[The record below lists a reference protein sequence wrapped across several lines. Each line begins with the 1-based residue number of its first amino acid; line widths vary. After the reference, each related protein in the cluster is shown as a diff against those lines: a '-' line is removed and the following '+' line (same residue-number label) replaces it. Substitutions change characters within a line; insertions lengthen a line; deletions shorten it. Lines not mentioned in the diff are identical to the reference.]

1 MTMSALKKKKPA
13 AKPAKPAKSAKL
25 AKAVKV
31 KKVTKAPAKTIKAA
45 AKVAKVPVKPVK
57 AAFKPAK
64 KVAKPAPRPVAPP
77 APVRHFAAKPV
88 GLKAKGRS
96 VNIAPAAPQA
106 AFQLPLMP
114 NHLVAAVKALDEKKA
129 ADLRVLQLGQLSSVA
144 DFLVVATGNSEPHLR
159 ALRMELERVVEAAG
173 SRTRSEA
180 HKDSGWSVV
189 DAFDVVFHL
198 FREDT
203 RRNYGL
209 ESLWKDG
216 LDIPVAAILKA

>member
-1 MTMSALKKKKPA
+1 MSALKKKKPA
-13 AKPAKPAKSAKL
+13 AKPAKSAKL

-31 KKVTKAPAKTIKAA
+31 KKVAKAPAKVTKA
-45 AKVAKVPVKPVK
+45 PVKP
-57 AAFKPAK
+57 AAKPAK
-64 KVAKPAPRPVAPP
+64 KVAKPAP
-77 APVRHFAAKPV
+77 VRRVAAKPI

-96 VNIAPAAPQA
+96 ANVAPAAPA
-106 AFQLPLMP
+106 VAFQLPLMP
-114 NHLVAAVKALDEKKA
+114 AHLVAAVKALDEKKA
-129 ADLRVLQLGQLSSVA
+129 VDLRVLQLGQLSSVA

-159 ALRMELERVVEAAG
+159 ALRIELERVVEAAG
-173 SRTRSEA
+173 SKTRTEA

-203 RRNYGL
+203 RRSYGL

>member
-1 MTMSALKKKKPA
+1 MSALKKKKPA
-13 AKPAKPAKSAKL
+13 AKPAKSAKL

-31 KKVTKAPAKTIKAA
+31 KKVAKAPAKVTKA
-45 AKVAKVPVKPVK
+45 PVKP
-57 AAFKPAK
+57 AAKPAK
-64 KVAKPAPRPVAPP
+64 KVAKPVSKPVAKP
-77 APVRHFAAKPV
+77 APVRRAAAKPI

-96 VNIAPAAPQA
+96 ANVAPAAPVV

-114 NHLVAAVKALDEKKA
+114 AHLVAAVKALDEKKA
-129 ADLRVLQLGQLSSVA
+129 VDLRVLQLGQLSSVA

-159 ALRMELERVVEAAG
+159 ALRIELERVVEAAG
-173 SRTRSEA
+173 SKTRTEA

-203 RRNYGL
+203 RRSYGL

>member
-1 MTMSALKKKKPA
+1 MSALKKKPA
-13 AKPAKPAKSAKL
+13 AKPTKSAKL

-31 KKVTKAPAKTIKAA
+31 KKVAKAPAKVT
-45 AKVAKVPVKPVK
+45 KVPVKP
-57 AAFKPAK
+57 AAKPAK
-64 KVAKPAPRPVAPP
+64 KVSKPVAKPAP
-77 APVRHFAAKPV
+77 VRRAAAKPI

-96 VNIAPAAPQA
+96 ANVVPAAPA
-106 AFQLPLMP
+106 VAFQLPLMP
-114 NHLVAAVKALDEKKA
+114 AHLVAAVKALDEKKA
-129 ADLRVLQLGQLSSVA
+129 VDLRVLQLGQLSSVA

-159 ALRMELERVVEAAG
+159 ALRIELERVVEAAG
-173 SRTRSEA
+173 SKTRTEA

-198 FREDT
+198 FRDDT
-203 RRNYGL
+203 RRSYGL

>member
-1 MTMSALKKKKPA
+1 MSALKKKPA
-13 AKPAKPAKSAKL
+13 AKPAKSAKL

-31 KKVTKAPAKTIKAA
+31 KKVAKAA
-45 AKVAKVPVKPVK
+45 AKVTKVPVKP
-57 AAFKPAK
+57 AAKPAK
-64 KVAKPAPRPVAPP
+64 KVSKPVSKPVAKPVAKPAP
-77 APVRHFAAKPV
+77 VRRAAAKPI

-96 VNIAPAAPQA
+96 ANVVPAAPA
-106 AFQLPLMP
+106 VAFQLPLMP
-114 NHLVAAVKALDEKKA
+114 AHLVAAVKALDEKKA
-129 ADLRVLQLGQLSSVA
+129 VDLRVLQLGQLSSVA

-159 ALRMELERVVEAAG
+159 ALRIELERVVEAAG
-173 SRTRSEA
+173 SKTRTEA

-198 FREDT
+198 FRDDT
-203 RRNYGL
+203 RRSYGL

>member
-1 MTMSALKKKKPA
+1 MSALKKKPA
-13 AKPAKPAKSAKL
+13 AKPAKSAKL
-25 AKAVKV
+25 AKAVKG
-31 KKVTKAPAKTIKAA
+31 K
-45 AKVAKVPVKPVK
+45 KVAKVPAKVVKAPAKPAAKPV
-57 AAFKPAK
+57 K
-64 KVAKPAPRPVAPP
+64 KVAKPAAKA
-77 APVRHFAAKPV
+77 APVRRAAVKPV

-96 VNIAPAAPQA
+96 ANLAPAAAPV

-114 NHLVAAVKALDEKKA
+114 AHLVAAVKALDEKKA
-129 ADLRVLQLGQLSSVA
+129 VDLRVLQLGQLSSVA

-159 ALRMELERVVEAAG
+159 ALRIELERVVEAAG
-173 SRTRSEA
+173 SKTRTEA

-198 FREDT
+198 FRDDT
-203 RRNYGL
+203 RRSYGL

>member
-1 MTMSALKKKKPA
+1 MSALKKKKPA
-13 AKPAKPAKSAKL
+13 AKPAKSAKL

-31 KKVTKAPAKTIKAA
+31 KKVAKAPAKVTKA
-45 AKVAKVPVKPVK
+45 PVKP
-57 AAFKPAK
+57 AAKPAK
-64 KVAKPAPRPVAPP
+64 KVAKPASKPVAKP
-77 APVRHFAAKPV
+77 APVRRAAAKPI

-96 VNIAPAAPQA
+96 ANVAPAAPA
-106 AFQLPLMP
+106 VAFQLPLMP
-114 NHLVAAVKALDEKKA
+114 AHLVAAVKALDEKKA
-129 ADLRVLQLGQLSSVA
+129 VDLRVLQLGQLSSVA

-159 ALRMELERVVEAAG
+159 ALRIELERVVEAAG
-173 SRTRSEA
+173 SKTRTEA

-203 RRNYGL
+203 RRSYGL

>member
-1 MTMSALKKKKPA
+1 MSALKKKPA
-13 AKPAKPAKSAKL
+13 AKTIKSAKL
-25 AKAVKV
+25 AKAVKG
-31 KKVTKAPAKTIKAA
+31 KKVAKAPAKVGKA
-45 AKVAKVPVKPVK
+45 PVKPVS
-57 AAFKPAK
+57 KPVK
-64 KVAKPAPRPVAPP
+64 KLAKPAPKPAAKA
-77 APVRHFAAKPV
+77 APVRRAAVKPV

-96 VNIAPAAPQA
+96 ANLAPAAAPV

-114 NHLVAAVKALDEKKA
+114 AHLVAAVKALDEKKA
-129 ADLRVLQLGQLSSVA
+129 VDLRVLQLGQLSSVA

-159 ALRMELERVVEAAG
+159 ALRIELERVVEAAG
-173 SRTRSEA
+173 SKTRTEA

-198 FREDT
+198 FRDDT
-203 RRNYGL
+203 RRSYGL

>member
-1 MTMSALKKKKPA
+1 MSALKKKPA
-13 AKPAKPAKSAKL
+13 AKPAKSAKL

-31 KKVTKAPAKTIKAA
+31 KKVAKAPAKVTKA
-45 AKVAKVPVKPVK
+45 PVKP
-57 AAFKPAK
+57 AAKPAK
-64 KVAKPAPRPVAPP
+64 KVSKPVSKPVAKPAP
-77 APVRHFAAKPV
+77 VRRAAAKPI

-96 VNIAPAAPQA
+96 ANVAPAKPPV

-114 NHLVAAVKALDEKKA
+114 AHLVAAVKALDEKKA
-129 ADLRVLQLGQLSSVA
+129 VDLRVLQLGQLSSVA

-159 ALRMELERVVEAAG
+159 ALRIELERVVEAAG
-173 SRTRSEA
+173 SKTRTEA

-203 RRNYGL
+203 RRSYGL

-216 LDIPVAAILKA
+216 LDIPVSAILKA

>member
-1 MTMSALKKKKPA
+1 MSALKKKKPA
-13 AKPAKPAKSAKL
+13 AKPAKS

-31 KKVTKAPAKTIKAA
+31 KKVAKAKAKL
-45 AKVAKVPVKPVK
+45 VVKLARK
-57 AAFKPAK
+57 TSKPAPK
-64 KVAKPAPRPVAPP
+64 PVAKPAP
-77 APVRHFAAKPV
+77 VRRAAAKPV

-96 VNIAPAAPQA
+96 ANVAPATPAV

-114 NHLVAAVKALDEKKA
+114 AHLVAAVKALDEKKA
-129 ADLRVLQLGQLSSVA
+129 VDLRVLQLGQLSSVA

-159 ALRMELERVVEAAG
+159 ALRIELERVVEAAG
-173 SRTRSEA
+173 SKTRTEA

-203 RRNYGL
+203 RRSYGL

>member
-1 MTMSALKKKKPA
+1 MSALKKKPA
-13 AKPAKPAKSAKL
+13 AKPAKSAKL

-31 KKVTKAPAKTIKAA
+31 KKVAKAPAKPAKPA
-45 AKVAKVPVKPVK
+45 AKAVKPVRK
-57 AAFKPAK
+57 AGKTI
-64 KVAKPAPRPVAPP
+64 AKPAPKKVVKV
-77 APVRHFAAKPV
+77 APVRRAIVKPI

-96 VNIAPAAPQA
+96 ANVVPANPPV

-114 NHLVAAVKALDEKKA
+114 AHLVAAVKALDEKKA
-129 ADLRVLQLGQLSSVA
+129 VDLRVLQLGQLSSVA

-159 ALRMELERVVEAAG
+159 ALRIELERVVEAAG
-173 SRTRSEA
+173 SKTRTEA

-198 FREDT
+198 FRDDT
-203 RRNYGL
+203 RRSYGL

-216 LDIPVAAILKA
+216 LDIPVSAILKA

>member
-1 MTMSALKKKKPA
+1 MSALKKKPA
-13 AKPAKPAKSAKL
+13 AKPAKSAKL

-31 KKVTKAPAKTIKAA
+31 KKVAKA
-45 AKVAKVPVKPVK
+45 PVKPVK
-57 AAFKPAK
+57 AVKSARKPAK
-64 KVAKPAPRPVAPP
+64 PVAKPAPRPAVKVAPIRR
-77 APVRHFAAKPV
+77 APAKPI

-96 VNIAPAAPQA
+96 ANVAPAKPVV

-114 NHLVAAVKALDEKKA
+114 AHLVAAVKALDEKKA
-129 ADLRVLQLGQLSSVA
+129 VDLRVLQLGQLSSVA

-159 ALRMELERVVEAAG
+159 ALRIELERVVEAAG
-173 SRTRSEA
+173 SKTRTEA

-198 FREDT
+198 FRDDT
-203 RRNYGL
+203 RRSYGL

-216 LDIPVAAILKA
+216 LDIPVSAILKA

>member
-1 MTMSALKKKKPA
+1 MSALKKKPA
-13 AKPAKPAKSAKL
+13 AKPAKSAKL

-31 KKVTKAPAKTIKAA
+31 KKVAKAA
-45 AKVAKVPVKPVK
+45 AKVTKVPVKP
-57 AAFKPAK
+57 AAKPAK
-64 KVAKPAPRPVAPP
+64 KVSKPVSKPVAKPAP
-77 APVRHFAAKPV
+77 VRRAAAKPI

-96 VNIAPAAPQA
+96 ANVVPAAPA
-106 AFQLPLMP
+106 VAFQLPLMP
-114 NHLVAAVKALDEKKA
+114 AHLVAAVKALDEKKA
-129 ADLRVLQLGQLSSVA
+129 VDLRVLQLGQLSSVA

-159 ALRMELERVVEAAG
+159 ALRIELERVVEAAG
-173 SRTRSEA
+173 SKTRTEA

-198 FREDT
+198 FRDDT
-203 RRNYGL
+203 RRSYGL

>member
-1 MTMSALKKKKPA
+1 MSALKKKPA
-13 AKPAKPAKSAKL
+13 AKPTKSAKL

-31 KKVTKAPAKTIKAA
+31 KKVAKAA
-45 AKVAKVPVKPVK
+45 AKVTKVPVKP
-57 AAFKPAK
+57 AAKPAK
-64 KVAKPAPRPVAPP
+64 KVSKPVAKPAP
-77 APVRHFAAKPV
+77 VRRAAAKPI

-96 VNIAPAAPQA
+96 ANVVPAAPA
-106 AFQLPLMP
+106 VAFQLPLMP
-114 NHLVAAVKALDEKKA
+114 AHLVAAVKALDEKKA
-129 ADLRVLQLGQLSSVA
+129 VDLRVLQLGQLSSVA

-159 ALRMELERVVEAAG
+159 ALRIELERVVEAAG
-173 SRTRSEA
+173 SKTRTEA

-198 FREDT
+198 FRDDT
-203 RRNYGL
+203 RRSYGL

>member
-1 MTMSALKKKKPA
+1 MSALKKKPA
-13 AKPAKPAKSAKL
+13 AKPAKSAKL

-31 KKVTKAPAKTIKAA
+31 KKVAKA
-45 AKVAKVPVKPVK
+45 PVKPVK
-57 AAFKPAK
+57 AVKSARKPAK
-64 KVAKPAPRPVAPP
+64 PVAKPAPRPAVKVAPIRR
-77 APVRHFAAKPV
+77 APVKPI

-96 VNIAPAAPQA
+96 ANVAPAKPAV

-114 NHLVAAVKALDEKKA
+114 AHLVAAVKALDEKKA
-129 ADLRVLQLGQLSSVA
+129 VDLRVLQLGQLSSVA

-159 ALRMELERVVEAAG
+159 ALRIELERVVEAAG
-173 SRTRSEA
+173 SKTRTEA

-198 FREDT
+198 FRDDT
-203 RRNYGL
+203 RRSYGL

-216 LDIPVAAILKA
+216 LDIPVSAILKA

>member
-1 MTMSALKKKKPA
+1 MSALKKKPA
-13 AKPAKPAKSAKL
+13 AKPAKSAKL

-31 KKVTKAPAKTIKAA
+31 KKVAKAA
-45 AKVAKVPVKPVK
+45 VKPVK
-57 AAFKPAK
+57 AVKSARKPAK
-64 KVAKPAPRPVAPP
+64 PVAKPAPRPAVKVEPIRRAP
-77 APVRHFAAKPV
+77 AKPI

-96 VNIAPAAPQA
+96 ANVAPAKPAV

-114 NHLVAAVKALDEKKA
+114 AHLVAAVKALDEKKA
-129 ADLRVLQLGQLSSVA
+129 VDLRVLQLGQLSSVA

-159 ALRMELERVVEAAG
+159 ALRIELERVVEAAG
-173 SRTRSEA
+173 SKTRTEA

-198 FREDT
+198 FRDDT
-203 RRNYGL
+203 RRSYGL

-216 LDIPVAAILKA
+216 LDIPVSAILKA

>member
-1 MTMSALKKKKPA
+1 MSALKKKPA
-13 AKPAKPAKSAKL
+13 AKPAKSAKL

-31 KKVTKAPAKTIKAA
+31 KKVAKA
-45 AKVAKVPVKPVK
+45 PVKPVK
-57 AAFKPAK
+57 AVKSARKPAK
-64 KVAKPAPRPVAPP
+64 PVAKPAPRPAVKVAPIRR
-77 APVRHFAAKPV
+77 APAKPI

-96 VNIAPAAPQA
+96 ANVVPAKPAV

-114 NHLVAAVKALDEKKA
+114 AHLVAAVKALDEKKA
-129 ADLRVLQLGQLSSVA
+129 VDLRVLQLGQLSSVA

-159 ALRMELERVVEAAG
+159 ALRIELERVVEAAG
-173 SRTRSEA
+173 SKTRTEA

-198 FREDT
+198 FRDDT
-203 RRNYGL
+203 RRSYGL

-216 LDIPVAAILKA
+216 LDIPVSAILKA

>member
-1 MTMSALKKKKPA
+1 MSALKKKSA
-13 AKPAKPAKSAKL
+13 AKPAKSAKL

-31 KKVTKAPAKTIKAA
+31 KKVAKAPAKVTKAS
-45 AKVAKVPVKPVK
+45 V
-57 AAFKPAK
+57 KPAK
-64 KVAKPAPRPVAPP
+64 KVSKTVSKPVAKPAP
-77 APVRHFAAKPV
+77 VRRAAAKPI

-96 VNIAPAAPQA
+96 ANVVPAAPA
-106 AFQLPLMP
+106 VAFQLPLMP
-114 NHLVAAVKALDEKKA
+114 AHLVAAVKALDEKKA
-129 ADLRVLQLGQLSSVA
+129 VDLRVLQLGQLSSVA

-159 ALRMELERVVEAAG
+159 ALRIELERVVEAAG
-173 SRTRSEA
+173 SKTRTEA

-198 FREDT
+198 FRDDT
-203 RRNYGL
+203 RRSYGL

>member
-1 MTMSALKKKKPA
+1 MSALKKKPA
-13 AKPAKPAKSAKL
+13 AKPAKSAKL

-31 KKVTKAPAKTIKAA
+31 KKVPKAA
-45 AKVAKVPVKPVK
+45 AKVTKVPVKP
-57 AAFKPAK
+57 AAKPAK
-64 KVAKPAPRPVAPP
+64 KVSKPVSKPVAKPAP
-77 APVRHFAAKPV
+77 VRRAAAKPI

-96 VNIAPAAPQA
+96 ANVVPAAPA
-106 AFQLPLMP
+106 VAFQLPLMP
-114 NHLVAAVKALDEKKA
+114 AHLVAAVKALDEKKA
-129 ADLRVLQLGQLSSVA
+129 VDLRVLQLGQLSSVA

-159 ALRMELERVVEAAG
+159 ALRIELERVVEAAG
-173 SRTRSEA
+173 SKTRTEA

-198 FREDT
+198 FRDDT
-203 RRNYGL
+203 RRSYGL

>member
-1 MTMSALKKKKPA
+1 MSALKKKPA
-13 AKPAKPAKSAKL
+13 AKPAKSAKL

-31 KKVTKAPAKTIKAA
+31 KKVAKAA
-45 AKVAKVPVKPVK
+45 AKVTKVPVKP
-57 AAFKPAK
+57 AAKPAK
-64 KVAKPAPRPVAPP
+64 KVSKPVSKP
-77 APVRHFAAKPV
+77 APVRRAAAKPI

-96 VNIAPAAPQA
+96 ANVVPAAPA
-106 AFQLPLMP
+106 VAFQLPLMP
-114 NHLVAAVKALDEKKA
+114 AHLVAAVKALDEKKA
-129 ADLRVLQLGQLSSVA
+129 VDLRVLQLGQLSSVA

-159 ALRMELERVVEAAG
+159 ALRIELERVVEAAG
-173 SRTRSEA
+173 SKTRTEA

-198 FREDT
+198 FRDDT
-203 RRNYGL
+203 RRSYGL